1 MNEKTVTELDEYT
14 LFRLLCELEGGPSHS
29 QRDMARRLDSALGL
43 VNNYLKTAG
52 VRGWVRVKELPGNR
66 CSYHL
71 TPKGAEKLRRLALK
85 QARYLNSII
94 PVVREEYRQI
104 CARLKAEGVERVALC
119 GVEGLTEIVR
129 LVLHDAGIEVSMVMD
144 PKAAGARF
152 MGREVVS
159 LAHAML
165 KGVHWVVIS
174 SCNHADQLYHALLDL
189 GADPV
194 SIMVPHGF
202 LEKKHAA

>member
-119 GVEGLTEIVR
+119 GVEGLTDIVR
-129 LVLHDAGIEVSMVMD
+129 LVLHDAGIEDRKS
-144 PKAAGARF
+144 
-152 MGREVVS
+152 VV
-159 LAHAML
+159 
-165 KGVHWVVIS
+165 
-174 SCNHADQLYHALLDL
+174 
-189 GADPV
+189 
-194 SIMVPHGF
+194 
-202 LEKKHAA
+202 